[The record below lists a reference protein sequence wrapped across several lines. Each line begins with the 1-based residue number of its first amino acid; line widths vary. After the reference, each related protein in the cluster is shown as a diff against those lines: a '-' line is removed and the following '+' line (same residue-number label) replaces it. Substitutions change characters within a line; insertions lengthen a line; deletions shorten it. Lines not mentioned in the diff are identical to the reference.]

1 MSCCTYVF
9 IFGRKGD
16 FLSFDLSHLEFF
28 MYEKGLKGSFA
39 FN

>member
-16 FLSFDLSHLEFF
+16 FLSFDLSHLEF